1 MIKKCKGCGI
11 ELQDSDSK
19 ALGYVVDL
27 KMDYCQRC
35 FRMTHYDAHL
45 VKDFIPDNEQIIDDL
60 SRLDGQFIWVMD
72 IFDLE
77 TSLRSSLKDFYRQHD
92 CIIILNKCDLLP
104 QNINLNRLA
113 DYVLNRIREIS
124 VRSRAIITR
133 GINSDFN
140 ASLERFL
147 DLNKPII
154 MTGVANVGKST
165 IINQLLGSQI
175 VTTNPYPATTMR
187 INEIASQRYHIYDSA
202 GLWISESMQAYLD
215 VNDLKKVVP
224 ARTIRPTV
232 YQLQGG
238 QSLSIGGL
246 ARLDLQFENCTA
258 VTYLSNQLPIHRGKS
273 ENAESFWTGHFGQDD
288 LQPIPMQAH
297 YPQSYKRIRF
307 NHSGKADYFI
317 CGLGFVSV
325 TGDKGVIDVLVPS
338 QVQVIKRKAMI

>member
-11 ELQDSDSK
+11 ELQDNDSK

-45 VKDFIPDNEQIIDDL
+45 VKDFIPDNERIIDDL
-60 SRLDGQFIWVMD
+60 SKLEGQFIWVMD

-77 TSLRSSLKDFYRQHD
+77 TSLRSSLKDFYREHE
-92 CIIILNKCDLLP
+92 CVIILNKCDLLP
-104 QNINLNRLA
+104 HNINLSKLA
-113 DYVLNRIREIS
+113 DYVRQRIREIN
-124 VRSRAIITR
+124 VRSRAIVTR
-133 GINSDFN
+133 GINPDFIE
-140 ASLERFL
+140 SLERFL
-147 DLNKPII
+147 DLSQPII

-165 IINQLLGSQI
+165 IINQLSGSQI

-187 INEIASQRYHIYDSA
+187 INEIVSPRYHIYDSA
-202 GLWISESMQAYLD
+202 GLWINESMQAYLE

-224 ARTIRPTV
+224 MRTIRPTV
-232 YQLQGG
+232 YQLQSG

-246 ARLDLQFENCTA
+246 ARLDLQFESCTA
-258 VTYLSNQLPIHRGKS
+258 VTYLSNQLNVHRGKS
-273 ENAESFWTGHFGQDD
+273 ENAENFWKGHFGQDD
-288 LQPIPMQAH
+288 LLPIPLQCE
-297 YPQSYKRIRF
+297 YPQNYKRIRF

-325 TGDKGVIDVLVPS
+325 TGENGVIDVLVPS
-338 QVQVIKRKAMI
+338 AVQVIKRKAMI